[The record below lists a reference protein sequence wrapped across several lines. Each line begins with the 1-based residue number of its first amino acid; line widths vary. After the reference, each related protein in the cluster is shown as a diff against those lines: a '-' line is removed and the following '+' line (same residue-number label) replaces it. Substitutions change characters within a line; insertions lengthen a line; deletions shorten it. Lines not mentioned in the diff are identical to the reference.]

1 MKYISTIPGFFL
13 IATLAIACHQSLQR
27 DDSRQTIDSLGNLI
41 QLLKPGLG
49 EFMVQLE
56 FHEERLSKS
65 IMDKNYERAGFEID
79 EIAEVA
85 EKVEQLRIS
94 NDKLKQPFSEFY
106 HKYLN
111 SPLNDL
117 KGAAEKKDDAAL
129 KSGLV
134 SLVNNCNSCHQE
146 NSMGFLKINY

>member
-1 MKYISTIPGFFL
+1 MKYASVFAGFCFI
-13 IATLAIACHQSLQR
+13 IALSIACYQPVQKVDSLR
-27 DDSRQTIDSLGNLI
+27 AIDSLGNII

-79 EIAEVA
+79 EISEVA
-85 EKVEQLRIS
+85 EKVQQLHIS

-106 HKYLN
+106 KKYLN
-111 SPLNDL
+111 SPLSNL
-117 KGAAEKKDDAAL
+117 KGAADKKNDPAL
-129 KSGLV
+129 RSGLV
-134 SLVNNCNSCHQE
+134 SLVNNCNNCHQE